1 MKYIL
6 GIDTSCYTTSM
17 AGVDLNGNI
26 IFSFQKQL
34 DVPLGERGLKQSTAL
49 FHHLNNLPILTNTL
63 RSLAS
68 CHEIAAVC
76 ASDRPR
82 PIEGSYMPVFQF
94 SYRIGQSISD
104 LLRVPFFKV
113 SHQENHIMAGRY
125 TARGPNSDQFL
136 TFHLS
141 GGTSELLYVSS
152 KPSGFEVEIIGG
164 TTDLSAGQF
173 VDRIGVAMGLPFPA
187 GPHLEKMASS
197 GSGDIIL
204 NGSVKGTKISFSGP
218 ESQGQRLICQNMSYN
233 EIAYAV
239 YDLLV
244 RTISKCILNAVK
256 SGYPNEVLLVG
267 GVSSSKILKIGLQER
282 IKRHNRNIQLYFAD
296 PELSKDNAVGTALL
310 GLKAYRIN
318 SFGMEEKDVYTD

>member
-141 GGTSELLYVSS
+141 GGTSELLYVQTCLLDNLSIELVLQWGS
-152 KPSGFEVEIIGG
+152 PSQQDHIWKKWQAAAAV
-164 TTDLSAGQF
+164 
-173 VDRIGVAMGLPFPA
+173 
-187 GPHLEKMASS
+187 
-197 GSGDIIL
+197 IL
-204 NGSVKGTKISFSGP
+204 
-218 ESQGQRLICQNMSYN
+218 C
-233 EIAYAV
+233 
-239 YDLLV
+239 
-244 RTISKCILNAVK
+244 
-256 SGYPNEVLLVG
+256 
-267 GVSSSKILKIGLQER
+267 
-282 IKRHNRNIQLYFAD
+282 
-296 PELSKDNAVGTALL
+296 
-310 GLKAYRIN
+310 
-318 SFGMEEKDVYTD
+318 